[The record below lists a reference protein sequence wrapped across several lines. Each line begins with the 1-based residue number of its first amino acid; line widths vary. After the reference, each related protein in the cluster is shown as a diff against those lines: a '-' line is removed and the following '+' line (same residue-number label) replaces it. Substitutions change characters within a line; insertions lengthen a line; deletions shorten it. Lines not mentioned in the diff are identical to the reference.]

1 LGYCRIIHFSKL
13 TVPPSINILRQLL
26 ALLLILAITG
36 CATSSHITN
45 TPITEVKSVDFT
57 QLPAGRKG
65 QRSSE
70 IGLAVAFSGGG
81 TRAAAFSYG
90 VLEKLRDTRYMNNG
104 KETRLLDEIDF
115 ISSVSGGSFTAAYY
129 GLYGDRIFED
139 YEEVFL
145 RRNVQKSLIAGLF
158 NPLNWFSGRN
168 RTDMAIKHY
177 NKYIFRGS
185 TFADIHANDGPRID
199 INATDLG
206 NAERFV
212 FSQEQFNMLC
222 SDLDSF
228 EVARAVA
235 ASSAVP
241 VAFVPI
247 LLENY
252 SGCNYTDPP
261 HVATARRNAA
271 DDTRVAALIESYD
284 SYKDKEERRYI
295 HLVDGGITDN
305 IGIRNLHNFM
315 EIHGGAL
322 AASRDLGNKPR
333 YIIAIVVNA
342 ETRGVNPM
350 GRSTE
355 PPSTGEVVSAVTS
368 AQLSRYNLETLA
380 LLEESMQKWAAEL
393 STPEQPVKP
402 FIIAL
407 DFDNIVDVEV
417 RRIFN
422 NMATSFSLPDDDVD
436 KLIEAGHSLLEAS
449 PEFQELIA
457 TIRQER

>member
-1 LGYCRIIHFSKL
+1 MSLPLKL
-13 TVPPSINILRQLL
+13 LRQLL
-26 ALLLILAITG
+26 ALLLILTLAG

-45 TPITEVKSVDFT
+45 KPITEVKPVDFT
-57 QLPAGRKG
+57 QLPTGRKG
-65 QRSSE
+65 QRSGE
-70 IGLAVAFSGGG
+70 IGMAVAFSGGG

-104 KETRLLDEIDF
+104 EEKRLLDEIDF

-168 RTDMAIKHY
+168 RTEMAIKYY
-177 NKYIFRGS
+177 NEYIFRGS
-185 TFADIHANDGPRID
+185 TFADIHANDGPRIA

-212 FSQEQFNMLC
+212 FNQEQFNMLC

-261 HVATARRNAA
+261 HIVTARRYSAV
-271 DDTRVAALIESYD
+271 DPRIAALIENSD
-284 SYKDKEERRYI
+284 SYKDKEDRRYI

-305 IGIRNLHNFM
+305 IGIRNLGNLIEM
-315 EIHGGAL
+315 HGGAL

-333 YIIAIVVNA
+333 YIIALVVNA
-342 ETRGVNPM
+342 ETSSEKPM

-355 PPSTGEVVSAVTS
+355 PPSTSEVVSAVTS

-393 STPEQPVKP
+393 STPERPVRA
-402 FIIAL
+402 FIITL
-407 DFDNIVDVEV
+407 DFNSIVDEDV
-417 RRIFN
+417 RKLFH
-422 NMATSFSLPDDDVD
+422 NMATSFTLPDDEVD
-436 KLIEAGHSLLEAS
+436 KLIEAGHRLLEAS
-449 PEFQELIA
+449 PEFQELLA
-457 TIRQER
+457 TLRNELQ